1 MSELKDTITVRVN
14 VKITPE
20 SLKTI
25 VENAKKDVGM
35 DQRGVY
41 RVDTAGK
48 VDEMISQ
55 FLLEK
60 DPGNQKQ
67 GTPLKAEPN
76 VSFAEI
82 FLEVIEALSRLFQR
96 SYKNEIFH

>member
-25 VENAKKDVGM
+25 VENAKKSVGPN
-35 DQRGVY
+35 QSGVY

-48 VDEMISQ
+48 VDEMISR

-60 DPGNQKQ
+60 DFESYVKN
-67 GTPLKAEPN
+67 PLN
-76 VSFAEI
+76 
-82 FLEVIEALSRLFQR
+82 
-96 SYKNEIFH
+96 YKSLTIKDKELH

>member
-1 MSELKDTITVRVN
+1 MAELKDTITVRVN

-25 VENAKKDVGM
+25 VENAKKSVGPN
-35 DQRGVY
+35 QSGVY

-60 DPGNQKQ
+60 DF
-67 GTPLKAEPN
+67 E
-76 VSFAEI
+76 
-82 FLEVIEALSRLFQR
+82 
-96 SYKNEIFH
+96 SYVKDTKNYKSLASKNRGLH

>member
-1 MSELKDTITVRVN
+1 MAELKNTITVRVN

-25 VENAKKDVGM
+25 VDYAKKSVGP
-35 DQRGVY
+35 DQSRVY

-55 FLLEK
+55 FLYEK
-60 DPGNQKQ
+60 DF
-67 GTPLKAEPN
+67 E
-76 VSFAEI
+76 
-82 FLEVIEALSRLFQR
+82 
-96 SYKNEIFH
+96 SYVKDPINYNSLPIKNRGLH

>member
-1 MSELKDTITVRVN
+1 LTSQENYYSRYFQKEVGRMSELKDTITVRVN

-60 DPGNQKQ
+60 DF
-67 GTPLKAEPN
+67 E
-76 VSFAEI
+76 
-82 FLEVIEALSRLFQR
+82 
-96 SYKNEIFH
+96 SYVKDTKNYKSLAIKNRELH

>member
-25 VENAKKDVGM
+25 VENAKKSVGPN
-35 DQRGVY
+35 QSGVY

-60 DPGNQKQ
+60 DFESYVKNPINYK
-67 GTPLKAEPN
+67 
-76 VSFAEI
+76 
-82 FLEVIEALSRLFQR
+82 RLTV
-96 SYKNEIFH
+96 KDKELH

>member
-48 VDEMISQ
+48 VDEMISR

-60 DPGNQKQ
+60 DF
-67 GTPLKAEPN
+67 E
-76 VSFAEI
+76 
-82 FLEVIEALSRLFQR
+82 
-96 SYKNEIFH
+96 SYVKDTKNYKSLAIKNRELH

>member
-1 MSELKDTITVRVN
+1 MAELKNTITVRVN

-25 VENAKKDVGM
+25 VENAKKSVGP
-35 DQRGVY
+35 DQSRVY

-55 FLLEK
+55 FLYEK
-60 DPGNQKQ
+60 DF
-67 GTPLKAEPN
+67 E
-76 VSFAEI
+76 
-82 FLEVIEALSRLFQR
+82 
-96 SYKNEIFH
+96 SYVKDPINYNSLPIKNRELH

>member
-48 VDEMISQ
+48 VDEMISR

-60 DPGNQKQ
+60 DF
-67 GTPLKAEPN
+67 E
-76 VSFAEI
+76 
-82 FLEVIEALSRLFQR
+82 
-96 SYKNEIFH
+96 SYVKDTKNYKSPAIKNRELH

>member
-1 MSELKDTITVRVN
+1 MAELKNTITVRVN

-25 VENAKKDVGM
+25 VDYAKKSFGL
-35 DQRGVY
+35 DQSGVY

-55 FLLEK
+55 FLYEK
-60 DPGNQKQ
+60 DFESYVKDPINY
-67 GTPLKAEPN
+67 N
-76 VSFAEI
+76 
-82 FLEVIEALSRLFQR
+82 RLPIKKR
-96 SYKNEIFH
+96 ELH

>member
-1 MSELKDTITVRVN
+1 MAELKNTITVRVN

-25 VENAKKDVGM
+25 VDYAKKSVGP
-35 DQRGVY
+35 DQSRVY

-55 FLLEK
+55 FLYEK
-60 DPGNQKQ
+60 DF
-67 GTPLKAEPN
+67 E
-76 VSFAEI
+76 
-82 FLEVIEALSRLFQR
+82 
-96 SYKNEIFH
+96 SYVKDPINYNSLPIKNRELH

>member
-1 MSELKDTITVRVN
+1 MAELKNTITVRVN

-25 VENAKKDVGM
+25 VENAKKSVGP
-35 DQRGVY
+35 DQGGVY

-55 FLLEK
+55 FLYEK
-60 DPGNQKQ
+60 DFEGYVKDPINYNSL
-67 GTPLKAEPN
+67 P
-76 VSFAEI
+76 
-82 FLEVIEALSRLFQR
+82 IENR
-96 SYKNEIFH
+96 EFH

>member
-1 MSELKDTITVRVN
+1 MAESKDTITVRVN
-14 VKITPE
+14 VEITPV

-25 VENAKKDVGM
+25 VENAKKSAGP

-41 RVDTAGK
+41 HIDTAGK

-60 DPGNQKQ
+60 DF
-67 GTPLKAEPN
+67 E
-76 VSFAEI
+76 
-82 FLEVIEALSRLFQR
+82 
-96 SYKNEIFH
+96 SYVKDTKNYRGLAVKNIGLH

>member
-25 VENAKKDVGM
+25 VENAKKSVGPN
-35 DQRGVY
+35 QSGVY

-60 DPGNQKQ
+60 DFESYVKNPINYK
-67 GTPLKAEPN
+67 
-76 VSFAEI
+76 
-82 FLEVIEALSRLFQR
+82 RLTI
-96 SYKNEIFH
+96 KDKELH

>member
-25 VENAKKDVGM
+25 VENAKKSVGPN
-35 DQRGVY
+35 QSGVY
-41 RVDTAGK
+41 RIDTAGK
-48 VDEMISQ
+48 VDEMISR

-60 DPGNQKQ
+60 DFESYVKN
-67 GTPLKAEPN
+67 PLNYK
-76 VSFAEI
+76 
-82 FLEVIEALSRLFQR
+82 RLTI
-96 SYKNEIFH
+96 KDKELH

>member
-1 MSELKDTITVRVN
+1 MAASKDTITVRVN
-14 VKITPE
+14 VEITPV

-25 VENAKKDVGM
+25 VENAKKSAEP

-41 RVDTAGK
+41 RIDTAGK

-60 DPGNQKQ
+60 DF
-67 GTPLKAEPN
+67 E
-76 VSFAEI
+76 
-82 FLEVIEALSRLFQR
+82 
-96 SYKNEIFH
+96 SYVKDTKNYKDLAVKNSGLH

>member
-25 VENAKKDVGM
+25 VENAKKSIGPN
-35 DQRGVY
+35 QSGVY

-60 DPGNQKQ
+60 DFESYVKNPINYK
-67 GTPLKAEPN
+67 
-76 VSFAEI
+76 
-82 FLEVIEALSRLFQR
+82 RLTI
-96 SYKNEIFH
+96 KDKELH

>member
-48 VDEMISQ
+48 VDEMISR

-60 DPGNQKQ
+60 DFESYVKDTKNY
-67 GTPLKAEPN
+67 
-76 VSFAEI
+76 
-82 FLEVIEALSRLFQR
+82 R
-96 SYKNEIFH
+96 SPAIKNRELH

>member
-25 VENAKKDVGM
+25 VENAKKSVGPN
-35 DQRGVY
+35 QSGVY

-60 DPGNQKQ
+60 DFESYVKNPINYK
-67 GTPLKAEPN
+67 
-76 VSFAEI
+76 
-82 FLEVIEALSRLFQR
+82 RLTI
-96 SYKNEIFH
+96 KDKKLH

>member
-1 MSELKDTITVRVN
+1 LVTKGEIDHMAELKDTITVRVN

-25 VENAKKDVGM
+25 VENAKKSVGPN
-35 DQRGVY
+35 QSGVY

-60 DPGNQKQ
+60 DF
-67 GTPLKAEPN
+67 E
-76 VSFAEI
+76 
-82 FLEVIEALSRLFQR
+82 
-96 SYKNEIFH
+96 SYVKDTKNYKF

>member
-25 VENAKKDVGM
+25 VENVKKSVGPN
-35 DQRGVY
+35 QSGVY

-60 DPGNQKQ
+60 DFESYVKDPMNYK
-67 GTPLKAEPN
+67 
-76 VSFAEI
+76 
-82 FLEVIEALSRLFQR
+82 RLTI
-96 SYKNEIFH
+96 KDKKLH

>member
-60 DPGNQKQ
+60 DF
-67 GTPLKAEPN
+67 E
-76 VSFAEI
+76 
-82 FLEVIEALSRLFQR
+82 
-96 SYKNEIFH
+96 SYVKDTKNYKSLAIKNRELH

>member
-1 MSELKDTITVRVN
+1 MAELKNTITVRVN

-25 VENAKKDVGM
+25 VDYAKKSAGP
-35 DQRGVY
+35 DQSGVY

-55 FLLEK
+55 FLYEK
-60 DPGNQKQ
+60 DFESYVKDPINY
-67 GTPLKAEPN
+67 N
-76 VSFAEI
+76 
-82 FLEVIEALSRLFQR
+82 RLPI
-96 SYKNEIFH
+96 KNRELH

>member
-1 MSELKDTITVRVN
+1 MAELKNTITVRVN

-25 VENAKKDVGM
+25 VENAKKSVGL
-35 DQRGVY
+35 DQSGVY

-55 FLLEK
+55 FLYEK
-60 DPGNQKQ
+60 DFESYVKDPINWVC
-67 GTPLKAEPN
+67 A
-76 VSFAEI
+76 VSG
-82 FLEVIEALSRLFQR
+82 
-96 SYKNEIFH
+96 

>member
-1 MSELKDTITVRVN
+1 MAELKNTITVRVN

-25 VENAKKDVGM
+25 VENAKKSVGPN
-35 DQRGVY
+35 QSGVY

-55 FLLEK
+55 FLYEK
-60 DPGNQKQ
+60 DF
-67 GTPLKAEPN
+67 E
-76 VSFAEI
+76 
-82 FLEVIEALSRLFQR
+82 
-96 SYKNEIFH
+96 SYVKDPINYKSLPIKNRELH

>member
-1 MSELKDTITVRVN
+1 MADLKNTITVHVN

-25 VENAKKDVGM
+25 VDYAKKSVGPN
-35 DQRGVY
+35 QSGVY

-55 FLLEK
+55 FLYEK
-60 DPGNQKQ
+60 DFESYVKDPINYKSL
-67 GTPLKAEPN
+67 P
-76 VSFAEI
+76 
-82 FLEVIEALSRLFQR
+82 IENREL
-96 SYKNEIFH
+96 H

>member
-1 MSELKDTITVRVN
+1 MPELKDTITVRVN

-25 VENAKKDVGM
+25 VENAKKSVGPN
-35 DQRGVY
+35 QSGVY

-55 FLLEK
+55 FLFEK
-60 DPGNQKQ
+60 DFENYVKDPINYK
-67 GTPLKAEPN
+67 
-76 VSFAEI
+76 SFP
-82 FLEVIEALSRLFQR
+82 IEDREL
-96 SYKNEIFH
+96 H

>member
-14 VKITPE
+14 VEITPE

-25 VENAKKDVGM
+25 VENAKKSAGPN
-35 DQRGVY
+35 QSGVY

-48 VDEMISQ
+48 VDEMISR

-60 DPGNQKQ
+60 DF
-67 GTPLKAEPN
+67 E
-76 VSFAEI
+76 
-82 FLEVIEALSRLFQR
+82 
-96 SYKNEIFH
+96 SYVKNTKPPATIVTTFHDIKMDEKG

>member
-60 DPGNQKQ
+60 DF
-67 GTPLKAEPN
+67 E
-76 VSFAEI
+76 
-82 FLEVIEALSRLFQR
+82 
-96 SYKNEIFH
+96 SYVKDIKNYKSLAIKNRELH

>member
-48 VDEMISQ
+48 VDEMISR

-60 DPGNQKQ
+60 DF
-67 GTPLKAEPN
+67 E
-76 VSFAEI
+76 
-82 FLEVIEALSRLFQR
+82 
-96 SYKNEIFH
+96 SYVKDIKNYKSPAIKNRELH

>member
-1 MSELKDTITVRVN
+1 MAESKNTITVRVN

-25 VENAKKDVGM
+25 VDYAKKSVGP
-35 DQRGVY
+35 DQSRVY

-55 FLLEK
+55 FLYEK
-60 DPGNQKQ
+60 DF
-67 GTPLKAEPN
+67 E
-76 VSFAEI
+76 
-82 FLEVIEALSRLFQR
+82 
-96 SYKNEIFH
+96 SYVKDPINYNSLPIKNRELH